1 MRQATNG
8 CSGKLSLK
16 TLVELLLPNVAHYS
30 SHEVLVLR
38 ACVYLCPVSLAELCI
53 VDRDFDLGICVCLF
67 VCKDVVIPGK

>member
-16 TLVELLLPNVAHYS
+16 TLLELLLPKAAHYS
-30 SHEVLVLR
+30 SDEVLR

-53 VDRDFDLGICVCLF
+53 VDRDFDL
-67 VCKDVVIPGK
+67 

>member
-16 TLVELLLPNVAHYS
+16 TLVELLLPKAAHYP
-30 SHEVLVLR
+30 SHEELR
-38 ACVYLCPVSLAELCI
+38 ACVYLCPVSLAELYI
-53 VDRDFDLGICVCLF
+53 VDRDFDSGICVCLF